1 MMDPVTAFGV
11 AAAVVG
17 LVPLC
22 ADGFEMIV
30 KCIDAPK
37 DARETFALVQVQAG
51 VRPYYIL
58 ASIFLN

>member
-51 VRPYYIL
+51 VRSY
-58 ASIFLN
+58 